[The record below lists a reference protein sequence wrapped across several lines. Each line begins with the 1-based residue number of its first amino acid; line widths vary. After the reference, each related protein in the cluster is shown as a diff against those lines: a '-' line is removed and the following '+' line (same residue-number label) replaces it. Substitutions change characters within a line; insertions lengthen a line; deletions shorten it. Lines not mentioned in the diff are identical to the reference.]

1 MKHFGISTLMAGC
14 LMWALLDAAPI
25 PSGNSCK
32 DKKDNYYRPVRPI
45 NNFGIQAPQNF
56 PNVVTGDVKDKD
68 DTWVEL
74 TGNFVYDGTYNSKDV
89 AEYGI
94 AYREKGSNKGF
105 KEIASTNL
113 SDKTFS
119 VKITNLD
126 PNKIY
131 EYHAYVKGAGEV
143 YNGMLLTGGNKT
155 FIIDNSIFNDR

>member
-14 LMWALLDAAPI
+14 LMWVLLDAAPI
-25 PSGNSCK
+25 PIGNSCK
-32 DKKDNYYRPVRPI
+32 EKPNNYHRPVRPT
-45 NNFGIQAPQNF
+45 NNFGIQVPHNF
-56 PNVVTGDVKDKD
+56 PNVATGDVKDKD

-74 TGNFVYDGTYNSKDV
+74 TGSFVYEGTYNSKDV

-94 AYREKGSNKGF
+94 AYREEGSDKAF
-105 KEIASTNL
+105 KEISSTNL
-113 SDKTFS
+113 SDNTFS

-143 YNGMLLTGGNKT
+143 YDGMSVTGDDKN
-155 FIIDNSIFNDR
+155 FIINESIFNDR